1 MRSTAMRSDLYI
13 FILDCIED
21 MFEKSR
27 CDVAELS
34 EGISSDA
41 YGIDTD
47 GSMRDDF
54 INGIDSRLDDMI
66 VDTDSLRER
75 MIDMKSL
82 VWIRRRVEELLVE
95 DANLRDANSFMT
107 DIYRAIE
114 SMINSDM
121 YDELTV
127 SMLKQ
132 AESFAGDIWYSISK
146 RFMTENGNGWN

>member
-1 MRSTAMRSDLYI
+1 MRSDLYI
-13 FILDCIED
+13 FVLDCIED
-21 MFEKSR
+21 MFEKCR
-27 CDVAELS
+27 CDVAEIS

-66 VDTDSLRER
+66 EDTASLRER

-82 VWIRRRVEELLVE
+82 AWIRRRVDELLSE
-95 DANLRDANSFMT
+95 DANLRVANSFMT
-107 DIYRAIE
+107 DIYRDIE
-114 SMINSDM
+114 SMVSSDM

-127 SMLKQ
+127 AMLKQ
-132 AESFAGDIWYSISK
+132 AESFAGGIWHSISK
-146 RFMTENGNGWN
+146 RFMTEDGNGWD

>member
-1 MRSTAMRSDLYI
+1 MRSDLYI

-21 MFEKSR
+21 MFEKTR
-27 CDVAELS
+27 CDVADIS

-54 INGIDSRLDDMI
+54 IKGIDSRLDDMI
-66 VDTDSLRER
+66 VDTESMRDR

-82 VWIRRRVEELLVE
+82 VWIRRRVDELLAE
-95 DANLRDANSFMT
+95 NANLRDANRFMMHIRH
-107 DIYRAIE
+107 DIE

-127 SMLKQ
+127 AMLKQ
-132 AESFAGDIWYSISK
+132 AECFSGDIWYKISK
-146 RFMTENGNGWN
+146 RFMTEDGNGWD

>member
-1 MRSTAMRSDLYI
+1 MRSDIYI
-13 FILDCIED
+13 FILYCIED

-27 CDVAELS
+27 CDVADIS

-54 INGIDSRLDDMI
+54 IKGIDGRLDDMI
-66 VDTDSLRER
+66 EDTALLRDR

-95 DANLRDANSFMT
+95 DANLREANSFMT
-107 DIYRAIE
+107 DIYRDIE
-114 SMINSDM
+114 SMVSSDM

-127 SMLKQ
+127 AMLKH
-132 AESFAGDIWYSISK
+132 AEGFAGDIWHSISK
-146 RFMTENGNGWN
+146 RFMAEDGNGWD

>member
-1 MRSTAMRSDLYI
+1 MSSDLYI

-27 CDVAELS
+27 CEVAELS

-54 INGIDSRLDDMI
+54 IDGIDSRLEDMI
-66 VDTDSLRER
+66 VYNESMRTR

-82 VWIRRRVEELLVE
+82 VWIRRRVDEFLSEN
-95 DANLRDANSFMT
+95 ATLRDANSFMT
-107 DIYRAIE
+107 DIYRDIE
-114 SMINSDM
+114 SMISDDM

-127 SMLKQ
+127 AMLKR
-132 AESFAGDIWYSISK
+132 AEGLAGDIWHRISK
-146 RFMTENGNGWN
+146 RFMTEDGNGWD

>member
-1 MRSTAMRSDLYI
+1 MRSELYV

-34 EGISSDA
+34 EGISSEA

-47 GSMRDDF
+47 GSMKDDF
-54 INGIDSRLDDMI
+54 IKGIDSRLDDMI
-66 VDTDSLRER
+66 VDTASMRGR

-82 VWIRRRVEELLVE
+82 VWIRRRVDELLAE
-95 DANLRDANSFMT
+95 NANLRDANSFMT
-107 DIYRAIE
+107 DIYRDIE
-114 SMINSDM
+114 SMVSSDM

-127 SMLKQ
+127 AMLKQ
-132 AESFAGDIWYSISK
+132 AEGFAGDIWHSITK
-146 RFMTENGNGWN
+146 RFMTEDGNGWD

>member
-1 MRSTAMRSDLYI
+1 MRSDLYI

-34 EGISSDA
+34 EGISSDS

-54 INGIDSRLDDMI
+54 IKGIDSRLDDMI
-66 VDTDSLRER
+66 VDTESMRNR

-82 VWIRRRVEELLVE
+82 VWIRRRVDEFLSENE
-95 DANLRDANSFMT
+95 NLRDANSFMT
-107 DIYRAIE
+107 DIYRDIE

-127 SMLKQ
+127 AMLKQ
-132 AESFAGDIWYSISK
+132 AEGFAGDIWHRTSK

>member
-1 MRSTAMRSDLYI
+1 MRSDIYI
-13 FILDCIED
+13 FIIDCIED

-27 CDVAELS
+27 CDVADIS
-34 EGISSDA
+34 EGISSEA

-54 INGIDSRLDDMI
+54 IKGIDKRLGDMI
-66 VDTDSLRER
+66 VDADSIRNS

-82 VWIRRRVEELLVE
+82 VWIRRRVEDLLVE
-95 DANLRDANSFMT
+95 DANLRDANRFMT
-107 DIYRAIE
+107 DIRRDIE

-127 SMLKQ
+127 AMLKQ
-132 AESFAGDIWYSISK
+132 AECFSGDIWYRITK
-146 RFMTENGNGWN
+146 RFMTENGNGWD

>member
-1 MRSTAMRSDLYI
+1 MRSELYI

-21 MFEKSR
+21 MFEKTR

-47 GSMRDDF
+47 GSMKDDF
-54 INGIDSRLDDMI
+54 IKGIDSRLDDMI
-66 VDTDSLRER
+66 VDTASMRDR

-82 VWIRRRVEELLVE
+82 VWIRRRVDELLSE

-107 DIYRAIE
+107 DVYRDIE
-114 SMINSDM
+114 SMIGSEM

-127 SMLKQ
+127 VMLNK
-132 AESFAGDIWYSISK
+132 AESFAGDIWYRISK
-146 RFMTENGNGWN
+146 RFMTENGNGWD

>member
-1 MRSTAMRSDLYI
+1 MRSDLYI

-21 MFEKSR
+21 MFEKTR
-27 CDVAELS
+27 CDVADIS

-54 INGIDSRLDDMI
+54 IKGIDSRLDDMI
-66 VDTDSLRER
+66 VDTESMRNR
-75 MIDMKSL
+75 MIGMKSL

-95 DANLRDANSFMT
+95 DANLREANSFMT
-107 DIYRAIE
+107 DIYRDIE

-127 SMLKQ
+127 AMLKQ
-132 AESFAGDIWYSISK
+132 AEGFAGDIWHSITK
-146 RFMTENGNGWN
+146 RFMTEDGNGWD

>member
-1 MRSTAMRSDLYI
+1 MRSDIYI
-13 FILDCIED
+13 FIIDCIED

-27 CDVAELS
+27 CDVADLS

-47 GSMRDDF
+47 GSMKDDF
-54 INGIDSRLDDMI
+54 IKGIDGRLDDMI
-66 VDTDSLRER
+66 VDTASMRDR

-82 VWIRRRVEELLVE
+82 VWIRRRVDENLVE

-107 DIYRAIE
+107 DIYRDIE
-114 SMINSDM
+114 SMVSSDM

-127 SMLKQ
+127 AMLKQ
-132 AESFAGDIWYSISK
+132 AEGFAGDIWHSISK
-146 RFMTENGNGWN
+146 RFMTEDGNGWD

>member
-1 MRSTAMRSDLYI
+1 MRSDLYI

-34 EGISSDA
+34 EGISSDS

-54 INGIDSRLDDMI
+54 IKGIDSRLDDMI
-66 VDTDSLRER
+66 VDTESMRNR

-82 VWIRRRVEELLVE
+82 VWIRRRVEEIIVE
-95 DANLRDANSFMT
+95 DANIRDANSFMT
-107 DIYRAIE
+107 DIYRDIE

-127 SMLKQ
+127 AMLKQ
-132 AESFAGDIWYSISK
+132 AESFAGDIWYRISK

>member
-1 MRSTAMRSDLYI
+1 MRSDIYI
-13 FILDCIED
+13 FIIDCIDD
-21 MFEKSR
+21 MFETCR
-27 CDVAELS
+27 CYAAEIS
-34 EGISSDA
+34 EGISSET

-66 VDTDSLRER
+66 EDTASMRDR

-95 DANLRDANSFMT
+95 DANLRDANGFMT
-107 DIYRAIE
+107 DIYRDIE
-114 SMINSDM
+114 SMIGSDM

-127 SMLKQ
+127 AMLKK
-132 AESFAGDIWYSISK
+132 AEGFAGDIWHSISK
-146 RFMTENGNGWN
+146 RFMTEDGNGWD

>member
-1 MRSTAMRSDLYI
+1 MRSDLYI

-54 INGIDSRLDDMI
+54 VNGIDKRLDDMI
-66 VDTDSLRER
+66 ADAASMRDR

-82 VWIRRRVEELLVE
+82 VWIRRRVDEVLVE
-95 DANLRDANSFMT
+95 DANLRDANRFMT
-107 DIYRAIE
+107 DLYRDIE
-114 SMINSDM
+114 SMVSSDM

-127 SMLKQ
+127 AMLKQ
-132 AESFAGDIWYSISK
+132 AEGFSGDIWHRISK
-146 RFMTENGNGWN
+146 RFLTEDGNGWD

>member
-1 MRSTAMRSDLYI
+1 MRSDLYI
-13 FILDCIED
+13 FVIDCIED
-21 MFEKSR
+21 MFEKCR
-27 CDVAELS
+27 CDVAEIS

-66 VDTDSLRER
+66 EDTASLRER

-82 VWIRRRVEELLVE
+82 AWIRRRVDELLSE
-95 DANLRDANSFMT
+95 DANLRVANSFMT
-107 DIYRAIE
+107 DIYREIE
-114 SMINSDM
+114 SMVSSDM

-127 SMLKQ
+127 AILKH
-132 AESFAGDIWYSISK
+132 AEGFAGDIWHSISK
-146 RFMTENGNGWN
+146 RFMTEDGNGWD

>member
-1 MRSTAMRSDLYI
+1 MRSDLYI
-13 FILDCIED
+13 FVIDCIED
-21 MFEKSR
+21 MFEKCR
-27 CDVAELS
+27 CDVADIS
-34 EGISSDA
+34 ESISSDA

-54 INGIDSRLDDMI
+54 IKGIDGRLDDMI
-66 VDTDSLRER
+66 VDTASMRDR

-107 DIYRAIE
+107 DIYRDIE
-114 SMINSDM
+114 SMIGSEM

-127 SMLKQ
+127 VMLNK
-132 AESFAGDIWYSISK
+132 AESFAGDIWYSITK
-146 RFMTENGNGWN
+146 RFMTENGNGWD